1 LVAGYWLLAVVHW
14 SLLIVHEIPAAKRSG
29 IVPALSYHS
38 ADRLTNGGQ
47 WITIESIL
55 CATISAM
62 PKYPTLSLDALL
74 EQDTPATRS
83 KAGSELIT
91 HAYQVADAAH
101 EGQKRTSGEPYVQHC
116 LAVGNILTDLGLDAP
131 TIAAGLLHDVLED
144 TDYSREQMEK
154 DFGKEVLSLVEGVT
168 KLSQFDHLDAQVA
181 RSYDERELES
191 LRKMFLAMVDDP
203 RVILIKLA
211 DRLHNMR
218 TLGVLPEER
227 RQRIAQ
233 ETLELFAPLANR
245 LGIWQMKWE
254 LEDLGFRYQYPEKYK
269 EIAQLIDERRPDR
282 EEYLNRV
289 SLNLQ
294 ERLKIEGINADISGR
309 PKHIYSIWKKIERKG
324 SFDQVYDVRAIR
336 VLVDTMA
343 QCYAA
348 LGIVHSMWRP
358 ISGEFDDYIAN
369 PKDNLY
375 QSLHTAVVADEGKT
389 LEVQIR
395 TKEMHESAELGIAA
409 HWRYKEGGKRDP
421 KYEEKITWLRS
432 LMDWRHDVGDARE
445 FVDSLRSDV
454 FQDRVYV
461 FTPKGKLVDMPTGS
475 TPIDF
480 AYHIHTDIGDR
491 CRGARVNGAL
501 VSLDYPLQTGD
512 RVEIITAK
520 RGGPSRDWLNPNLG
534 YVKTQRARTKIKQ
547 WFKKQDREQNIAQGR
562 EAMERELHRLSL
574 DAMAHDSVAKLFG
587 FDKTDDFFEK
597 IGGGDISSQ
606 AIVSKVIEADRKANP
621 PPEEAVPM
629 VPVSS
634 PEVAGLVVRGTGGML
649 TQLAKCCKPVP
660 GDPIVGFVT
669 RGRGVTVH
677 HHNCVNIVHSNETE
691 RLIEVSWGTSQ
702 RTYPVTIKISA
713 YDRDGLLR
721 DIATVVAGEGVS
733 MSSVHVTTNKNLAT
747 FIATLEIAGTAQLSK
762 LMDRIERLPNVIE
775 VKRQLS

>member
-1 LVAGYWLLAVVHW
+1 
-14 SLLIVHEIPAAKRSG
+14 
-29 IVPALSYHS
+29 
-38 ADRLTNGGQ
+38 
-47 WITIESIL
+47 
-55 CATISAM
+55 M
-62 PKYPTLSLDALL
+62 PKYPTLSIDALL
-74 EQDTPATRS
+74 EHDIPAVHS
-83 KAGSELIT
+83 KAGHELVA
-91 HAYQVADAAH
+91 HAYQVAELAH
-101 EGQKRTSGEPYVQHC
+101 EGQKRSSGEPYVQHC
-116 LAVGNILTDLGLDAP
+116 LAVSNILAELGLDAP
-131 TIAAGLLHDVLED
+131 TLAAGLLHDVLED
-144 TDYSREQMEK
+144 TTYTREQMEK
-154 DFGKEVLSLVEGVT
+154 EFGKEVLSLVEGVT
-168 KLSQFDHLDAQVA
+168 KLGQFDHLDSQAA
-181 RSYDERELES
+181 RSYDEHQLES

-218 TLGVLPEER
+218 TLGALPVER
-227 RQRIAQ
+227 RQRIAR

-245 LGIWQMKWE
+245 MGIWQIKWE
-254 LEDLGFRYQYPEKYK
+254 LEDLGFRYQYPEKYH
-269 EIAQLIDERRPDR
+269 EIAQLIDEQRPVR

-289 SLNLQ
+289 SLKLQ
-294 ERLKIEGINADISGR
+294 ERLKAEGVNAEISGR
-309 PKHIYSIWKKIERKG
+309 PKHIYSIWKKMERKG
-324 SFDQVYDVRAIR
+324 SFEQLYDVRGVR
-336 VLVDTMA
+336 VIVDTVA
-343 QCYAA
+343 QCYAT
-348 LGIVHSMWRP
+348 LGIAHSMWRP
-358 ISGEFDDYIAN
+358 IMGEFEDYIAN
-369 PKDNLY
+369 PKDNMY

-395 TKEMHESAELGIAA
+395 TREMHESAELGIAA

-491 CRGARVNGAL
+491 CRGARVNRAL
-501 VSLDYPLQTGD
+501 VSLDYQLQTGD

-547 WFKKQDREQNIAQGR
+547 WFKKQDREQNITQGR
-562 EAMERELHRLSL
+562 EVVERELHRLSL
-574 DAMAHDSVAKLFG
+574 DGMSYDAVAKLFG
-587 FDKTDDFFEK
+587 FDRVDDFFEK
-597 IGGGDISSQ
+597 IGAGDISSQ

-629 VPVSS
+629 VPVSK

-669 RGRGVTVH
+669 RGRGVTIH
-677 HHNCVNIVHSNETE
+677 HANCVNILHSGESE

-721 DIATVVAGEGVS
+721 DVATVVAGENVS
-733 MSSVHVTTNKNLAT
+733 MSSVHVTTNKNIAT
-747 FIATLEIAGTAQLSK
+747 FVATLEIAGTAQLSK

>member
-1 LVAGYWLLAVVHW
+1 L
-14 SLLIVHEIPAAKRSG
+14 
-29 IVPALSYHS
+29 
-38 ADRLTNGGQ
+38 
-47 WITIESIL
+47 
-55 CATISAM
+55 
-62 PKYPTLSLDALL
+62 
-74 EQDTPATRS
+74 
-83 KAGSELIT
+83 KA
-91 HAYQVADAAH
+91 
-101 EGQKRTSGEPYVQHC
+101 
-116 LAVGNILTDLGLDAP
+116 
-131 TIAAGLLHDVLED
+131 
-144 TDYSREQMEK
+144 
-154 DFGKEVLSLVEGVT
+154 
-168 KLSQFDHLDAQVA
+168 
-181 RSYDERELES
+181 
-191 LRKMFLAMVDDP
+191 
-203 RVILIKLA
+203 
-211 DRLHNMR
+211 
-218 TLGVLPEER
+218 
-227 RQRIAQ
+227 
-233 ETLELFAPLANR
+233 
-245 LGIWQMKWE
+245 
-254 LEDLGFRYQYPEKYK
+254 
-269 EIAQLIDERRPDR
+269 
-282 EEYLNRV
+282 
-289 SLNLQ
+289 
-294 ERLKIEGINADISGR
+294 EGINAEISGR
-309 PKHIYSIWKKIERKG
+309 PKHIYSIWKKMERKG
-324 SFDQVYDVRAIR
+324 SFEQVYDVRAIR
-336 VLVDTMA
+336 VLVDTVA
-343 QCYAA
+343 QCYAT
-348 LGIVHSMWRP
+348 LGIVHSIWRP
-358 ISGEFDDYIAN
+358 IRGEFDDYIAN

-395 TKEMHESAELGIAA
+395 THEMHESAELGIAA

-421 KYEEKITWLRS
+421 KYEEKIAWLRS

-480 AYHIHTDIGDR
+480 AYYIHTDIGDR

-534 YVKTQRARTKIKQ
+534 YVRTQRARTKIKQ

-562 EAMERELHRLSL
+562 EVVERELRRLSL
-574 DAMAHDSVAKLFG
+574 DTMSHEAVAKLFS
-587 FDKTDDFFEK
+587 FDKVDDFFEK
-597 IGGGDISSQ
+597 IGAGDISSQ

-621 PPEEAVPM
+621 PLEDTVPM
-629 VPVSS
+629 VPVSK

-677 HHNCVNIVHSNETE
+677 HRNCVNIVHSNEAE

-721 DIATVVAGEGVS
+721 DVATVVAGENVS

-775 VKRQLS
+775 VKRQLN

>member
-1 LVAGYWLLAVVHW
+1 
-14 SLLIVHEIPAAKRSG
+14 
-29 IVPALSYHS
+29 
-38 ADRLTNGGQ
+38 
-47 WITIESIL
+47 
-55 CATISAM
+55 M
-62 PKYPTLSLDALL
+62 PKYPTLSIETLLQHDIPAL
-74 EQDTPATRS
+74 RS
-83 KAGSELIT
+83 NAGHDLVL
-91 HAYQVADAAH
+91 HAYQVADQAH
-101 EGQKRTSGEPYVQHC
+101 EGQKRASGEPYVQHC
-116 LAVGNILTDLGLDAP
+116 LAVSNILADLGLDAP
-131 TIAAGLLHDVLED
+131 TLTAGLLHDVLED
-144 TDYSREQMEK
+144 TSYTRAQMEK
-154 DFGKEVLSLVEGVT
+154 EFGKEVLSLVEGVT
-168 KLSQFDHLDAQVA
+168 KLGQFDHLDSQAA

-218 TLGVLPEER
+218 TLGVLPDER
-227 RQRIAQ
+227 RQRIAR

-245 LGIWQMKWE
+245 LGIWQIKWE

-289 SLNLQ
+289 SCNLQ
-294 ERLKIEGINADISGR
+294 ERLKAEGINAEISGR
-309 PKHIYSIWKKIERKG
+309 PKHIYSIWKKMERKG

-348 LGIVHSMWRP
+348 LGIVHSIWRP
-358 ISGEFDDYIAN
+358 IRGEFDDYIAN

-375 QSLHTAVVADEGKT
+375 QSLHTAVVADEGRT

-395 TKEMHESAELGIAA
+395 TREMHESAELGIAA

-461 FTPKGKLVDMPTGS
+461 FTPKGKLVDMSTGS

-501 VSLDYPLQTGD
+501 VSLDYQLQTGD

-562 EAMERELHRLSL
+562 EVVERELHRLSL
-574 DAMAHDSVAKLFG
+574 DATSHDSIAKLFS
-587 FDKTDDFFEK
+587 FDKADDFFEK
-597 IGGGDISSQ
+597 IGAGDISSQ

-629 VPVSS
+629 VPVSR
-634 PEVAGLVVRGTGGML
+634 PEVQGLVVRGTGGML

-677 HHNCVNIVHSNETE
+677 HRNCVNIVHSTEAE

-721 DIATVVAGEGVS
+721 DVATVVAGENVS
-733 MSSVHVTTNKNLAT
+733 MSSVHVTTNKNIAT
-747 FIATLEIAGTAQLSK
+747 FVVTLEIAGTAQLSK

>member
-1 LVAGYWLLAVVHW
+1 M
-14 SLLIVHEIPAAKRSG
+14 
-29 IVPALSYHS
+29 
-38 ADRLTNGGQ
+38 T
-47 WITIESIL
+47 
-55 CATISAM
+55 
-62 PKYPTLSLDALL
+62 KYPTLNIDTLL
-74 EQDTPATRS
+74 EQNVPALRS
-83 KAGSELIT
+83 KAGHDLVLK
-91 HAYQVADAAH
+91 AYQTADTLH

-116 LAVGNILTDLGLDAP
+116 LAVSNILADLGLDAP
-131 TIAAGLLHDVLED
+131 TLTAGLLHDVLED
-144 TDYSREQMEK
+144 TSDTRAQMEK
-154 DFGKEVLSLVEGVT
+154 EFGKEVLSLVEGVT
-168 KLSQFDHLDAQVA
+168 KLGQFDHLDSQAA

-218 TLGVLPEER
+218 TLGVLPDER
-227 RQRIAQ
+227 RQRIAR

-245 LGIWQMKWE
+245 LGIWQIKWE

-289 SLNLQ
+289 SCNLQ
-294 ERLKIEGINADISGR
+294 ERLKAEGINAEISGR
-309 PKHIYSIWKKIERKG
+309 PKHIYSIWKKMERKG

-348 LGIVHSMWRP
+348 LGIVHSIWRP
-358 ISGEFDDYIAN
+358 IRGEFDDYIAN

-375 QSLHTAVVADEGKT
+375 QSLHTAVVADEGRT

-395 TKEMHESAELGIAA
+395 TREMHESAELGIAA

-421 KYEEKITWLRS
+421 KYEEKIAWLRS

-461 FTPKGKLVDMPTGS
+461 FTPKGKLVDMSTGS

-501 VSLDYPLQTGD
+501 VSLDYQLQTGD

-562 EAMERELHRLSL
+562 EAVERELHRLSL
-574 DAMAHDSVAKLFG
+574 DAMAHESVAKLFG

-621 PPEEAVPM
+621 PPEDAVPM
-629 VPVSS
+629 VPISS
-634 PEVAGLVVRGTGGML
+634 PEVQGLVV
-649 TQLAKCCKPVP
+649 
-660 GDPIVGFVT
+660 
-669 RGRGVTVH
+669 
-677 HHNCVNIVHSNETE
+677 
-691 RLIEVSWGTSQ
+691 
-702 RTYPVTIKISA
+702 
-713 YDRDGLLR
+713 
-721 DIATVVAGEGVS
+721 
-733 MSSVHVTTNKNLAT
+733 
-747 FIATLEIAGTAQLSK
+747 
-762 LMDRIERLPNVIE
+762 
-775 VKRQLS
+775 